1 MAIGSTSRPN
11 PRGAI
16 SLYNRLKPGDWTF
29 TTLTGLAGI
38 LVILVIIGVFVEL
51 TEAAWPAIKANGVS
65 VLWDTD
71 WNPSAGSFGVG
82 VFIIGTMATS
92 IVALVCATV
101 IAVLVSLF
109 LVEVAPSYVARPVSY
124 LVELLAAIPS
134 VVYGLW
140 GIFVM
145 GVFIRDHLGP
155 TIVTYFDWLPF
166 VGGPPLITS
175 LFSACIILTI
185 MILPTVMAVSRD
197 VIAAV
202 PRSQREGVLAL
213 GATRW
218 EMITMTVLPYA
229 RSGILGAAILG
240 LARAVGETLAVT
252 LVIGNSVKIPENIFS
267 PAYTLASV
275 IANQFPEATSLH
287 RAALI
292 EVALILLM
300 ITFVINVIA
309 RLLVWK
315 VTGGRRVVVQE

>member
-11 PRGAI
+11 QRGAI

-29 TTLTGLAGI
+29 TTLTGLAGV
-38 LVILVIIGVFVEL
+38 LVILVIIGVFIEL

-82 VFIIGTMATS
+82 VFIIGTMTTS

-145 GVFIRDHLGP
+145 GVFIRDRLGP

-175 LFSACIILTI
+175 LFPPAS
-185 MILPTVMAVSRD
+185 
-197 VIAAV
+197 
-202 PRSQREGVLAL
+202 
-213 GATRW
+213 
-218 EMITMTVLPYA
+218 
-229 RSGILGAAILG
+229 
-240 LARAVGETLAVT
+240 
-252 LVIGNSVKIPENIFS
+252 FS
-267 PAYTLASV
+267 PS
-275 IANQFPEATSLH
+275 
-287 RAALI
+287 
-292 EVALILLM
+292 
-300 ITFVINVIA
+300 
-309 RLLVWK
+309 
-315 VTGGRRVVVQE
+315 